1 MYKIFALLQRAPD
14 TDWYAF
20 RNILREDIPRALR
33 QIPPGKAINR
43 IEAFNVL
50 ERDFRPTTNADN
62 HQWSGVLGLHFDSR
76 EEALAAAQDDVFI
89 GALSARSDMVSD
101 WSISVVREVPVS
113 EEDDYFE
120 GSCKVFAFFTNTLPK
135 DNPMSREEMF
145 NRWNEHAGRMQGARL
160 DQLMNKFT
168 QNQVLPDFHAANP
181 RYDYDGVSE
190 IWFPSV
196 EKGELLFKNY
206 DAEQTIIPSS
216 AQMDGEPGGCV
227 YLRTDEFDAYRR
239 AD

>member
-14 TDWYAF
+14 VNWYDF
-20 RNILREDIPRALR
+20 RGFLREDVPKAMLATVA
-33 QIPPGKAINR
+33 GKPINR
-43 IEAFNVL
+43 MSAFHVL

-62 HQWSGVLGLHFDSR
+62 HVWSGVLGLHFDDEASALHAAR
-76 EEALAAAQDDVFI
+76 DAAFVEE
-89 GALSARSDMVSD
+89 LSGRTDMVSD
-101 WSISVVREVPVS
+101 WSMSVVREVPVS

-120 GSCKVFAFFTNTLPK
+120 GSTKVFAFFTNSLPK
-135 DNPMSREEMF
+135 GSPMSREEMF
-145 NRWNEHAGRMQGARL
+145 TRWNEHAGRMQGHRL

-168 QNQVLPDFHAANP
+168 QNQVLPGFHAANP

-206 DAEQTIIPSS
+206 EAEQKIIPSS
-216 AQMDGEPGGCV
+216 AQMGGEPGGCV
-227 YLRTDEFDAYRR
+227 YLRTDEVDVYRR
-239 AD
+239 QG